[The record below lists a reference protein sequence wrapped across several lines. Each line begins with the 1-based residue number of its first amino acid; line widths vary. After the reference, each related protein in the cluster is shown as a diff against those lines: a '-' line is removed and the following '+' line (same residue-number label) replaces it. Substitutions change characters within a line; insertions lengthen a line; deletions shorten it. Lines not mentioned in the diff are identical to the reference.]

1 MLRLDRLTILYPDFR
16 ATYDLVVPRGAL
28 CAVVGPS
35 GGGKTTLLSAI
46 AGFETVAAGSLTF
59 DGVDLLP
66 LPPARRPVGLLFQ
79 DFNLFPQLTAAENV
93 GLGLVPDLRLS
104 AAQRAEVAAAL
115 DRVGLAGYGP
125 RLPAALSGG
134 QRQRVALARALAM
147 KRPLLVLDE
156 PFAALDP
163 GLRRGMIAL
172 VDQLR
177 RDQGLT
183 VVMSIHTPEDVA
195 DRADLVAFVRDGRV
209 AACGPAATVLGLP
222 ELDAFL
228 GR

>member
-1 MLRLDRLTILYPDFR
+1 MLRLERLTIAYPDFT
-16 ATYDLVVPRGAL
+16 AVYDLVVPRGSL

-46 AGFETVAAGSLTF
+46 AGFEAVASGSLTF
-59 DGVDLLP
+59 DGADLLP

-79 DFNLFPQLTAAENV
+79 DFNLFPHLTAAENV
-93 GLGLVPDLRLS
+93 GLGLRPDLRLS
-104 AAQRAEVAAAL
+104 SAQHAEIAAAL

-125 RLPAALSGG
+125 RRPAALSGG
-134 QRQRVALARALAM
+134 QRQRVALARALVM
-147 KRPLLVLDE
+147 RRPLLLLDE

-183 VVMSIHTPEDVA
+183 VVMSIHTPEDVV
-195 DRADLVAFVRDGRV
+195 DRGDLMAFVRDGRV
-209 AACGPAATVLGLP
+209 AACGPPGDVLARP
-222 ELDAFL
+222 ELDSFL

>member
-1 MLRLDRLTILYPDFR
+1 MLKLERLTVAYPDFVGR
-16 ATYDLVVPRGAL
+16 YDLVVPRGAL

-46 AGFETVAAGSLTF
+46 AGFETVAAGHLAF
-59 DGVDLLP
+59 DGIDLLP
-66 LPPARRPVGLLFQ
+66 LPPARRPIGLLFQ
-79 DFNLFPQLTAAENV
+79 EFNLFPHLTAAENV
-93 GLGLVPDLRLS
+93 GLGLRPDLRLS
-104 AAQRAEVAAAL
+104 PAQHAEVEAAL

-125 RLPAALSGG
+125 RRPAALSGG

-147 KRPLLVLDE
+147 KRPLLLLDE

-172 VDQLR
+172 VDTLR

-183 VVMSIHTPEDVA
+183 VVMSIHTPEDVV
-195 DRADLVAFVRDGRV
+195 DRADLIAFVDGGAV
-209 AACGPAATVLGLP
+209 AACGPPAVVVNLP
-222 ELDAFL
+222 ALDAFL

>member
-1 MLRLDRLTILYPDFR
+1 MLKLERLTVAYPDFVGR
-16 ATYDLVVPRGAL
+16 YDLVVPRGAL

-46 AGFETVAAGSLTF
+46 AGFETVAAGHLAF
-59 DGVDLLP
+59 DGIDLLP

-79 DFNLFPQLTAAENV
+79 EFNLFPHLTAAENV
-93 GLGLVPDLRLS
+93 GLGLRPDLRLS
-104 AAQRAEVAAAL
+104 PAQHAEVEAAL

-125 RLPAALSGG
+125 RRPAALSGG

-147 KRPLLVLDE
+147 KRPLLLLDE

-163 GLRRGMIAL
+163 GRRRGMIAL
-172 VDQLR
+172 VDTLR

-183 VVMSIHTPEDVA
+183 VVMSIHTPEDVV
-195 DRADLVAFVRDGRV
+195 DRADLIAFVDGGAV
-209 AACGPAATVLGLP
+209 AACGPPAAVMNLP
-222 ELDAFL
+222 ALDAFL

>member
-1 MLRLDRLTILYPDFR
+1 MLRLERLTIVYPDFR

-59 DGVDLLP
+59 EGVDLLP

-93 GLGLVPDLRLS
+93 GLGLRPDLRLS
-104 AAQRAEVAAAL
+104 AAQHREVAAAL
-115 DRVGLAGYGP
+115 ERVGLAGYGP
-125 RLPAALSGG
+125 RRPAALSGG

-195 DRADLVAFVRDGRV
+195 GRADLVAFVRDGQV
-209 AACGPAATVLGLP
+209 AACGPAAGVLGLP
-222 ELDAFL
+222 ELDGFL